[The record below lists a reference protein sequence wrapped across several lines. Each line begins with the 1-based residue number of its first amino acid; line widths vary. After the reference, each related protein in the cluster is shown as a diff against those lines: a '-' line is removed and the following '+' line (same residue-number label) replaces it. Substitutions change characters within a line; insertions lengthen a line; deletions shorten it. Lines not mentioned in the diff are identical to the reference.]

1 MPSFPYPALEQA
13 LDPHPLVV
21 QPQTPLVQVLVLMSQ
36 GQPRSSCVLVTD
48 GTSLKGIFTEQD
60 LVQLIAEGRQLE
72 GVMIEEVINSFAI
85 ALTATPNMDVG
96 TALALLQQHQLRHLP
111 ILNTEGQLQGIVTTD
126 SICASLQASSV
137 THEPSE
143 AVLQPTHQQIVYTIE
158 SITDRVQVEQEL
170 RQSEAAIRALYTVT
184 TSQDLNFE
192 QRVQRMLEM
201 GCRRFDLE
209 IGILAEIK
217 GSKYKVIAAQ
227 SPENS
232 LMKGM
237 TFDIGQTYC
246 IETLLSSKPVYF
258 ESASTSQWQHH
269 PAYSAFKL
277 EAYIGTK
284 IVVAGNLYG
293 TLNFSSSIPHQR
305 PFKAVDIQLLK
316 LMAQWIGSEIERQR
330 ADIAL
335 TRQFARALLLKQITQ
350 KIRSNLD
357 EGQIFQTTAMQ
368 IGISFGVNRCLI
380 HAYVATPTPQV
391 PIVAEYLESGYPS
404 MLDLE
409 VPIAGN
415 PHMEQLLAQDSAIA
429 SPDIETEPLLE
440 TSVAICRQIGLKSM
454 LAIRTSY
461 QGEPNGVICIHQCDA
476 IRQWTLEEVE
486 LLEDVAS
493 QVGIAL
499 AQARLLEQETCQ
511 REELALKNFAL
522 EKATLEAEAANQA
535 KSEFLATMSHEI
547 RTPMNAVIGMT
558 GLLLDTQ
565 LTPEQR
571 DFVDT
576 IRESG
581 DTLLSIINDILDFSK
596 IESGKLEL
604 EEHPFELRACVEGA
618 LDLLAHR
625 ASEKKLELAYLIDP
639 QAPPLIVGDVT
650 RVRQVLVNLLSN
662 GIKFTETG
670 EVVVSVVRL
679 RLERDSTERSPNVS
693 AERRQ
698 LSVVRGT
705 AIDNAQASLGDLYEI
720 QFTVRDT
727 GIGIP
732 PERMPRL
739 FQPFSQVDSS
749 TTRQYGGTGLGLAIS
764 KRLCEMMGG
773 RIWAESEPGRGS
785 AFYFTIVVTGAAA
798 SVLTDSPIRQ
808 QQLKGKRLLIVDD
821 NATNRKILISQALSW
836 GMSFRAAASGE
847 QALNWLRGGELFD
860 LAILDMQMPQMDGLM
875 LAREIRKQ
883 LNSHQLPLVLLT
895 SMGIIPSSDEIS
907 QELFSAFLNK
917 PIKQSQLY
925 EILNKILG
933 EQTPRPE
940 SLPRDRSLSNKQ
952 KLGQQLPLR
961 ILIAEDNVVNQ
972 KVALRLLERLGYRAD
987 TVSNGLEVL
996 EALRRQSY
1004 DLVLMDVQMPEMDG
1018 LCATQH
1024 ICEQWPYELRP
1035 WIVAMTANAMR
1046 GDRETCLAAG
1056 MDNYIAKPIQIEVL
1070 KQALSQCQ
1078 PLPRPAKQALVE
1090 MLVEPSP
1097 EAAIDLETLQALQDM
1112 VGKDD
1117 LDAIA
1122 EVIDSYL
1129 EDAPQLLQAIQNA
1142 VRLDDV
1148 RGLHYAAHTLKS
1160 SSATLGAMRLYRLCQ
1175 DLEEISKGCT
1185 TLTALTLVS
1194 QLETEYERVRTT
1206 LQRQRQRY

>member
-1 MPSFPYPALEQA
+1 MQSFPYPALEQA
-13 LDPHPLVV
+13 LDRHPLVV
-21 QPQTPLVQVLVLMSQ
+21 QSQTPLTQVLALMSQ
-36 GQPRSSCVLVTD
+36 GQPRSSCALVID
-48 GTSLKGIFTEQD
+48 GTSFKGIFTEQD
-60 LVQLIAEGRQLE
+60 LVRLVAEGRQLDAVTIDE
-72 GVMIEEVINSFAI
+72 LINSPAI
-85 ALTATPNMDVG
+85 VLTATPNMDIRS
-96 TALALLQQHQLRHLP
+96 ALELLQQHQLRHLP
-111 ILNTEGQLQGIVTTD
+111 ILNIEGQLQGIITPD
-126 SICASLQASSV
+126 SICASLQANAV
-137 THEPSE
+137 VHEPSE
-143 AVLQPTHQQIVYTIE
+143 ALYQPTNQQIVYTIE
-158 SITDRVQVEQEL
+158 SITDGFCAVDHQWRFTYINRQAEQFLGRKRAKLLGQNLWEMFPEALGSIIDREYHRAMEQQVVVAFEFYSPLLAAWFEVRAYPSVEGLSIHFSNITDSKRTQEALRDSERVLHQVIDLVPHFIFAKDQQGRFILANQAVANAYGVSVATLLGKTAEDFAPDTLEAQTAWVADLAVIQNGQLQGFTEETITDSRGNKRVLQISRIPFYPTGSPNPAVLCVAIDITDRVQVEQEL

-184 TSQDLNFE
+184 ASQDLNFE

-209 IGILAEIK
+209 IGILAEIQ
-217 GSKYKVIAAQ
+217 GNDYKVIAAE

-232 LMKGM
+232 MMKGM
-237 TFDIGQTYC
+237 TFNLSQTYC
-246 IETLLSSKPVYF
+246 TQTLSSSQPVYF

-269 PAYSAFKL
+269 PAYSTFKL

-293 TLNFSSSIPHQR
+293 TINFSSRVPHKR

-316 LMAQWIGSEIERQR
+316 LMAQWIGSELERQR

-380 HAYVATPTPQV
+380 HAYVSTPTPQV

-409 VPIAGN
+409 VPITGN

-429 SPDIETEPLLE
+429 SPDVETEPLLE
-440 TSVAICRQIGLKSM
+440 TSLTVCRQIGLKSM

-461 QGEPNGVICIHQCDA
+461 QEEPNGVICLHQCNA
-476 IRQWTLEEVE
+476 VRQWTSEEVE

-511 REELALKNFAL
+511 REELALKNLAL
-522 EKATLEAEAANQA
+522 EKATLEAETANQA

-565 LTPEQR
+565 LTVEQR
-571 DFVDT
+571 DFVET

-639 QAPPLIVGDVT
+639 QAPPIIVGDVT

-670 EVVVSVVRL
+670 EVVVSVV
-679 RLERDSTERSPNVS
+679 SC
-693 AERRQ
+693 Q
-698 LSVVRGT
+698 LSPLSEKAT
-705 AIDNAQASLGDLYEI
+705 DNAQANLGDLYEI

-732 PERMPRL
+732 PERITRL

-785 AFYFTIVVTGAAA
+785 IFHFTIVVTGAGA
-798 SVLTDSPIRQ
+798 SVLTESPIRQ
-808 QQLKGKRLLIVDD
+808 QQLMGKRLLIVDD

-847 QALNWLRGGELFD
+847 QALNWLRAGELFD
-860 LAILDMQMPQMDGLM
+860 LA
-875 LAREIRKQ
+875 
-883 LNSHQLPLVLLT
+883 
-895 SMGIIPSSDEIS
+895 
-907 QELFSAFLNK
+907 
-917 PIKQSQLY
+917 
-925 EILNKILG
+925 
-933 EQTPRPE
+933 
-940 SLPRDRSLSNKQ
+940 
-952 KLGQQLPLR
+952 
-961 ILIAEDNVVNQ
+961 
-972 KVALRLLERLGYRAD
+972 
-987 TVSNGLEVL
+987 
-996 EALRRQSY
+996 
-1004 DLVLMDVQMPEMDG
+1004 
-1018 LCATQH
+1018 
-1024 ICEQWPYELRP
+1024 
-1035 WIVAMTANAMR
+1035 
-1046 GDRETCLAAG
+1046 
-1056 MDNYIAKPIQIEVL
+1056 
-1070 KQALSQCQ
+1070 
-1078 PLPRPAKQALVE
+1078 
-1090 MLVEPSP
+1090 
-1097 EAAIDLETLQALQDM
+1097 
-1112 VGKDD
+1112 
-1117 LDAIA
+1117 
-1122 EVIDSYL
+1122 
-1129 EDAPQLLQAIQNA
+1129 
-1142 VRLDDV
+1142 
-1148 RGLHYAAHTLKS
+1148 
-1160 SSATLGAMRLYRLCQ
+1160 
-1175 DLEEISKGCT
+1175 
-1185 TLTALTLVS
+1185 
-1194 QLETEYERVRTT
+1194 
-1206 LQRQRQRY
+1206 